1 MRIDS
6 KCEGNQIYL
15 IKIFFIID
23 FGYNNKLEKVCE
35 TIEYNKKKRGRKIF
49 SSSLFFLLCDK
60 IVSAKLFT
68 KKSYSI
74 RRSENHTNNKFIAHL
89 NPNQRLIFR
98 LYCLVN

>member
-35 TIEYNKKKRGRKIF
+35 TIEYNKKNEEGK
-49 SSSLFFLLCDK
+49 SFLLRYFFFS
-60 IVSAKLFT
+60 V
-68 KKSYSI
+68 I
-74 RRSENHTNNKFIAHL
+74 R
-89 NPNQRLIFR
+89 
-98 LYCLVN
+98 